1 MKKVRKVKLAYKVIG
16 TYLLGHF
23 IIALSILAIVG
34 VGIKTI
40 QENFIQTYTTNA
52 LQHIEY
58 FDEQLLDLQEL
69 LMYTMQSKSILVI
82 TNQYEQLSDYNKV
95 SWKKQAKDDL
105 LAIYGQYK
113 WIDDMGVYI
122 SEQDLW
128 ITALDWFRP
137 DEAIGKLD
145 KREGIYFLGDTL
157 YLLETYE
164 NQQEYRKGYIKLNQ
178 QELVNL
184 MEKMKFNEEAY
195 IELFLNGEQLEI
207 SPFNRQEENK
217 SYREIIAKSKLY
229 PLEFRIYVANQ
240 LIDVG
245 NYFYI
250 LSIFSLILLCF
261 ITIKFSKYL
270 NAAIHRPLQHV
281 LNHIENMNTNN
292 FEEEIKHEGIDEF
305 EYVTESFNK
314 IKNLL
319 ESYIKKNYEQEINM
333 KQMEL
338 SHLQGQ
344 IKPHFLYNCFF
355 NIANMCKTYDVDK
368 IEQMTLGLA
377 KYYRYI
383 TRTDHKFVKL
393 EEEYEYMKNYVAVQ
407 QIRFEGR
414 VEIDIDALPEVLK
427 SLHVPRLILQPVV
440 ENAYKYVFEKIE
452 SEGKLHIRVKEQ
464 GNFMLI
470 QIEDNGQFIGL
481 EQIDSLR
488 ERIQMGKEPIT
499 GLMNIKKRLNYINE
513 KNDIIVDQGE
523 LGGLAVILKVW
534 IKD

>member
-16 TYLLGHF
+16 AYLLGHF
-23 IIALSILAIVG
+23 IIALSILAIMG

-40 QENFIQTYTTNA
+40 QENFIHTYTTNA

-105 LAIYGQYK
+105 LVIYGQYK
-113 WIDDMGVYI
+113 WIDDMGIYI

-195 IELFLNGEQLEI
+195 IEVFLNGEQLEI

-217 SYREIIAKSKLY
+217 SYREIIVKSKLY

-240 LIDVG
+240 LIDFG
-245 NYFYI
+245 NYFYV

-261 ITIKFSKYL
+261 ITIDK
-270 NAAIHRPLQHV
+270 LQ
-281 LNHIENMNTNN
+281 
-292 FEEEIKHEGIDEF
+292 
-305 EYVTESFNK
+305 
-314 IKNLL
+314 
-319 ESYIKKNYEQEINM
+319 
-333 KQMEL
+333 
-338 SHLQGQ
+338 
-344 IKPHFLYNCFF
+344 
-355 NIANMCKTYDVDK
+355 
-368 IEQMTLGLA
+368 
-377 KYYRYI
+377 
-383 TRTDHKFVKL
+383 
-393 EEEYEYMKNYVAVQ
+393 
-407 QIRFEGR
+407 
-414 VEIDIDALPEVLK
+414 
-427 SLHVPRLILQPVV
+427 
-440 ENAYKYVFEKIE
+440 
-452 SEGKLHIRVKEQ
+452 
-464 GNFMLI
+464 
-470 QIEDNGQFIGL
+470 
-481 EQIDSLR
+481 
-488 ERIQMGKEPIT
+488 
-499 GLMNIKKRLNYINE
+499 
-513 KNDIIVDQGE
+513 
-523 LGGLAVILKVW
+523 
-534 IKD
+534 